1 MPKNQLFKINP
12 DIHIVNDLLSAFG
25 LEDLEDTRYFTRE
38 YLKENETVDKV
49 IEIKERLSEYY
60 LPCKKKS
67 LDNLTEKRIITILR
81 QFIKSFGYKCIGTEQ
96 SVKGTKTMK
105 YQLIVM
111 EREELSPS
119 FAKREYILS
128 FD

>member
-12 DIHIVNDLLSAFG
+12 DIRIVNDILAAFG
-25 LEDLEDTRYFTRE
+25 LDDLEDSRYFTRE
-38 YLKENETVDKV
+38 YLRDNHTVMKLNEFKQS
-49 IEIKERLSEYY
+49 ISSYY
-60 LPCKKKS
+60 IPCKKKC
-67 LDNLTEKRIITILR
+67 LDNLTEKKIITILR
-81 QFIKSFGYKCIGTEQ
+81 QFIRPFGYKCIGTEQ
-96 SVKGTKTMK
+96 SLKGKKTMK

-119 FAKREYILS
+119 LMKREYILS